1 MVMGVSPILVVF
13 GAIYHWY
20 PKITGRMFNEQLG
33 KIHFWVT
40 FLGTYAIFLPM
51 HYMGILGV
59 PRRYY
64 GYGDAIQFIP
74 PSVHEANQWISVA
87 AMIVAATQ
95 SVFLFN
101 LVWSYFK
108 GPVAGGNPW
117 HATSLEWQTPETPPK
132 HGNWGKDLPEVHR
145 WAYDYNVPGAPE
157 DFIPQNVPHSEST
170 PVGRAHGV
178 HT

>member
-1 MVMGVSPILVVF
+1 MSRWPAEPATTL
-13 GAIYHWY
+13 
-20 PKITGRMFNEQLG
+20 R
-33 KIHFWVT
+33 
-40 FLGTYAIFLPM
+40 
-51 HYMGILGV
+51 
-59 PRRYY
+59 
-64 GYGDAIQFIP
+64 
-74 PSVHEANQWISVA
+74 ISVA

-101 LVWSYFK
+101 LVWSYYK
-108 GPVAGGNPW
+108 GPVASGNPW
-117 HATSLEWQTPETPPK
+117 HSTTLEWQTPETPPK

-157 DFIPQNVPHSEST
+157 DFIPQNVPDSPST